1 MVDASSSLTFAQL
14 MQEANRLFGTPMI
27 ADFVPWLGFLDY
39 KAKASMKKWK
49 SSYDAVMDHILAERI
64 QDDDDDDDDDDVVK
78 SPKDILD
85 VLLLPEN
92 NLSRDVIQTRILV
105 SNLTTRDVHS
115 NIACQCFY
123 SYIAFYS

>member
-1 MVDASSSLTFAQL
+1 MVDASSSTTSLTFIQL
-14 MQEANRLFGTPMI
+14 LQEGNRLFGTPMI

-49 SSYDAVMDHILAERI
+49 RSYDAVVDHILAERKQINI
-64 QDDDDDDDDDDVVK
+64 QDDDVVK

-92 NLSRDVIQTRILV
+92 NLRRDVIQTRILV
-105 SNLTTRDVHS
+105 SNLVTDVHS
-115 NIACQCFY
+115 HIAA
-123 SYIAFYS
+123 SISIHI